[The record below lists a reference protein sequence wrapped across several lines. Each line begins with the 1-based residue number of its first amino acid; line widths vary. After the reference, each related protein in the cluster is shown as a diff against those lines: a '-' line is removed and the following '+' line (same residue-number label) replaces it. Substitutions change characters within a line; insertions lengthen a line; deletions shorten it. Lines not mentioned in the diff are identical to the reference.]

1 MGLEPRIPVRGSFD
15 LKKSSNWRKKWPKP
29 AYLLVVGM
37 IVSEDV
43 MV

>member
-1 MGLEPRIPVRGSFD
+1 MELEPRMRMRGSFD
-15 LKKSSNWRKKWPKP
+15 LKKTSKWRKKWPKT

-43 MV
+43 IT